1 MNQETIQ
8 VFDETEEEF
17 VRLLIVFGFKKRVAV
32 VLISLANTRETTARA
47 LERGANLNQSDVSMA
62 MKNLI
67 DRGWVRVRKTD
78 SPRGGRATKVYS
90 LQQSFLKILNIV
102 EKEKKEEL
110 KNQLARL
117 RNMKETIR

>member
-17 VRLLIVFGFKKRVAV
+17 VRLLIAFGFKKRVAV
-32 VLISLANTRETTARA
+32 VLIFLANARETTARA
-47 LERGANLNQSDVSMA
+47 IERGANLNQSDVSMA
-62 MKNLI
+62 MKYLI

-90 LQQSFLKILNIV
+90 LQLSFLKILNIV
-102 EKEKKEEL
+102 EKEKKDEM
-110 KNQLARL
+110 KNQIARL
-117 RNMKETIR
+117 RKMKENIR